1 MHLVHERRDAESCG
15 GLSTGAAAV
24 VSEPVL
30 ARLGSQV
37 GECGIDPRLVWLAGF
52 LTGNTLGD
60 EPLGLA
66 LPVSGRETARQA
78 PPS

>member
-15 GLSTGAAAV
+15 GLSTGAVAEE
-24 VSEPVL
+24 SEPVL
-30 ARLGSQV
+30 ACLGRQA

-60 EPLGLA
+60 QPLGLA